1 MFILICA
8 LYVSYECV
16 CVCVGFL
23 LPLHVGVRVN
33 TCTDMIV
40 SVNKMQCFDKV
51 CVCGGGGDGRR
62 ITMGQDAKAVSNHLM
77 EVMAGRNK
85 SMTNSLLPG
94 NANHTLSHSV
104 YS

>member
-51 CVCGGGGDGRR
+51 CVWGGGVMEEGLQWAKTPRLLV
-62 ITMGQDAKAVSNHLM
+62 IT
-77 EVMAGRNK
+77 
-85 SMTNSLLPG
+85 
-94 NANHTLSHSV
+94 
-104 YS
+104 

>member
-1 MFILICA
+1 M
-8 LYVSYECV
+8 
-16 CVCVGFL
+16 
-23 LPLHVGVRVN
+23 N

-51 CVCGGGGDGRR
+51 RGGDGRR
-62 ITMGQDAKAVSNHLM
+62 ITTGQDAKAVSNHLM

-104 YS
+104 YSEDWGRDKERSQRASFCEEWGIFG